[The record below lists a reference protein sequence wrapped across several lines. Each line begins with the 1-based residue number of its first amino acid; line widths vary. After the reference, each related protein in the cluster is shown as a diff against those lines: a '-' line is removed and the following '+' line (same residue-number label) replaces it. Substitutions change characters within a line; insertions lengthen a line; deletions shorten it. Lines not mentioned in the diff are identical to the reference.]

1 VKPFY
6 IFNTFNR
13 TVEELRAGNPPEVT
27 YYSCGPTVYLPQHLG
42 NMRAY
47 LFVDTFR
54 RALRFNGF
62 NVHHVMNITDVGHM
76 TSDEDS
82 GEDKI
87 EKTARAEHKSP
98 REVADFYIAQF
109 KRDCARLNIELPQPP
124 LLCRATDHIP
134 DMIVLIKK
142 ILHNGFAYVRPSG
155 VYFNV
160 KKWRGPSRRGRLSRQ
175 SLDEQHAG
183 QRLEHS
189 PDKKSPHDFA
199 LWVLNQPTHLMQWE
213 SPWGRGY
220 PGWHIECSAMSMKYL
235 GETLDIHSGGLDH
248 IPVHHEDEI
257 AQSEAATGRP
267 FVRYFVHNAF
277 LVGME
282 GAKISKSAGRFPVL
296 DDLLNERIN
305 PLAFRWLCLM
315 AKYRS
320 ELRFDIDILR
330 ASENSYVRVCRLLAQ
345 LPTDSKEHDD
355 ADWVAEYRERF
366 HEAINDDLN
375 TAQALAVVI
384 EMVRRASGNLPGHG
398 SDPRIWKTL
407 RDFDM
412 VLAADL
418 EKQSDYYRVNPE
430 LRTDGEHAAIAQ
442 TPQGDAIYAYA
453 LAQDRVTLRQAKKYD
468 EADAIRNQ
476 LLEMGYVVEDV
487 SEKPGFRLRRR

>member
-6 IFNTFNR
+6 IFNTLSR
-13 TVEELRAGNPPEVT
+13 TVEEFRPHRPPEIT

-47 LFVDTFR
+47 LFVDTLK

-62 NVHHVMNITDVGHM
+62 TVHHVMNITDVGHM

-124 LLCRATDHIP
+124 LMCRATDHIG
-134 DMIVLIKK
+134 DMIALIER
-142 ILHNGFAYVRPSG
+142 ILRNGFAYVTQSG
-155 VYFNV
+155 VYFDV
-160 KKWRGPSRRGRLSRQ
+160 EKWRGPSRLGRLSRQ

-189 PDKKSPHDFA
+189 PDKRSPHDFA
-199 LWVLNQPTHLMQWE
+199 LWVLNQPTHLMQWQ

-248 IPVHHEDEI
+248 IPVHHENEL

-296 DDLLNERIN
+296 DDLQNAGLN
-305 PLAFRWLCLM
+305 PLAFRLLCFG

-320 ELRFDIDILR
+320 ELAFSLEAVHAAERNLDYLLEF
-330 ASENSYVRVCRLLAQ
+330 VRN
-345 LPTDSKEHDD
+345 LPEGAADTGEDSGW
-355 ADWVAEYRERF
+355 AFGYAERF
-366 HEAINDDLN
+366 HEAINSDLN
-375 TAQALAVVI
+375 TAQALASTL
-384 EMVRRASGNLPGHG
+384 EMVAESYRRRDH
-398 SDPRIWKTL
+398 RIWNTL
-407 RDFDM
+407 KRFDLVLGLKLEESWQARREVKFPTEILQLCDEREQARKARDFGR
-412 VLAADL
+412 A
-418 EKQSDYYRVNPE
+418 E
-430 LRTDGEHAAIAQ
+430 LRRELEVRGYQ
-442 TPQGDAIYAYA
+442 
-453 LAQDRVTLRQAKKYD
+453 
-468 EADAIRNQ
+468 IRDSKTGPV
-476 LLEMGYVVEDV
+476 LMP
-487 SEKPGFRLRRR
+487 KRPAP